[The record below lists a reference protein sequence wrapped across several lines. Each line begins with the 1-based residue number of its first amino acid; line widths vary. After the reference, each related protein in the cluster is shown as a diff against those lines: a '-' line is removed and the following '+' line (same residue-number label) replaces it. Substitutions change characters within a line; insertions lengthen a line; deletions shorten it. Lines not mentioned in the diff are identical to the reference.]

1 MITDEETATSENLVW
16 IDDSQLKGKIL
27 HCFDLIFTSKNFKNQ
42 IGAKNLLKAIYTHH
56 EKRLLKL
63 IGTQAKL
70 SEIIKTLPK

>member
-1 MITDEETATSENLVW
+1 MVTDEETATSENLVW

-27 HCFDLIFTSKNFKNQ
+27 SLKQISSKRPTPKSP
-42 IGAKNLLKAIYTHH
+42 KAIYTHH